1 MGRLERMKH
10 GSGIMSRGQIEW
22 CKDLYECRYKM
33 DQDDFIIWICCS
45 LNFGFV
51 YYESIKRELHIKPT
65 VFVNVGVMKD

>member
-1 MGRLERMKH
+1 
-10 GSGIMSRGQIEW
+10 
-22 CKDLYECRYKM
+22 M

-65 VFVNVGVMKD
+65 VFVNVGVMKDYRSRVVFSVTCCLL